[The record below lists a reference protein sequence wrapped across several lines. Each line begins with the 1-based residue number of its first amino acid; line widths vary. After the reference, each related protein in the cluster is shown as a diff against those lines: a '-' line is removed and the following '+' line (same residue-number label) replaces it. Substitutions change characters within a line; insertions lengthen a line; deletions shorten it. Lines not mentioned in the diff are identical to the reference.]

1 MFGARAQMEWVGLG
15 WGRRWR
21 WRGGGEGVCWV
32 GCSGVGIG
40 CLRVCGYGRTYLGM
54 WLEGLRM
61 GGEVVVLYIQCMEG
75 ACGADGR
82 PLFLR
87 CNGTVGRG
95 EKVD

>member
-1 MFGARAQMEWVGLG
+1 MVGREGERWVARG
-15 WGRRWR
+15 WASDAC
-21 WRGGGEGVCWV
+21 EY
-32 GCSGVGIG
+32 
-40 CLRVCGYGRTYLGM
+40 VCGYGTYLGM

-75 ACGADGR
+75 ACGADGG